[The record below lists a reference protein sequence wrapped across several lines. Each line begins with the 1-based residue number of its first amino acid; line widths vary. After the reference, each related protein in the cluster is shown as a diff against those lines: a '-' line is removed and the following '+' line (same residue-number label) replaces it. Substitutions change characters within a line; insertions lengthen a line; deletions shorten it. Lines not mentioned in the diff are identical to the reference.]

1 MTVTFP
7 IIKSQEKLK
16 SKVTLIRKKKQF
28 EQHKTKVLRTKFDF
42 FFQCVVSDIIVLYV
56 NFIFK

>member
-16 SKVTLIRKKKQF
+16 SKVTLIRKKTIRTTQNKSF
-28 EQHKTKVLRTKFDF
+28 EDKIRF
-42 FFQCVVSDIIVLYV
+42 FFQCVVSDIIVFYV

>member
-16 SKVTLIRKKKQF
+16 SKVTLIRKKTIRTTQNKSF
-28 EQHKTKVLRTKFDF
+28 EDKIRF
-42 FFQCVVSDIIVLYV
+42 FFSMCS
-56 NFIFK
+56 